1 MINGSIEVMEVAAKG
16 YDLTK
21 GSILG
26 RLLLIAMPVMATQ
39 LFQMLFNLIDMFF
52 VGRISSDAVAAVGSA
67 GMYIWL
73 SVAFFVIGGRGAEIG
88 VSQSIGNG
96 DEQEARRF
104 ATAAIGIAVALGSL
118 YGLLMFSFAGFWIGL
133 LRLQEAHVVAD
144 AVMYLR
150 VISISFPFMFLNNA
164 ITGIYNGLGNSRL
177 PFYVKSIG
185 LTINVIITPIF
196 IFVLDLGVRGAAMA
210 TAIGFTL
217 MGLMLILTVKMPK
230 LCPFDGF
237 RFRDVLQVEMKNVK
251 QIFKWTLPMTVDS
264 GTFTLLS
271 MVIAGFVAQFGSDA
285 VAAQRVGTQIE
296 SLSWLVGG
304 GYAVA
309 FTAFI
314 GQNHGAKEWG
324 RIRRGFKIS
333 TVVKILWGL
342 GVGLIMFFGGEW
354 LFNLF
359 IDEPTTVAIGV
370 SYMRILAVVQIPQC
384 MEHLCAGAFDG
395 AGNTMPPT
403 IVSMTFNF
411 LRVVVAYFLSQT
423 ALGLDGIWIAIALG
437 NLTKG
442 VFLTAWYLLWSRKTK
457 LQRDQLTAI

>member
-1 MINGSIEVMEVAAKG
+1 MAAKG

-26 RLLLIAMPVMATQ
+26 RLLLIAMPVMGTQ
-39 LFQMLFNLIDMFF
+39 LFQMMFNLIDMFF

-88 VSQSIGNG
+88 VSQSIGKG
-96 DEQEARRF
+96 DRQEARRF
-104 ATAAIGIAVALGSL
+104 ATAAIGMAVVLGCL
-118 YGLLMFSFAGFWIGL
+118 YGILMFFFADFWIGL
-133 LRLQEAHVVAD
+133 LRIREAHVVAD

-150 VISISFPFMFLNNA
+150 FLSVAFPFIFLNNA
-164 ITGIYNGLGNSRL
+164 VTGIYNGLGNSRL
-177 PFYVKSIG
+177 PFYIKTIG
-185 LTINVIITPIF
+185 LGINVMLTPTL
-196 IFVLDLGVRGAAMA
+196 IFVLDLGIRGAA
-210 TAIGFTL
+210 IGSTVGFIL
-217 MGLMLILTVKMPK
+217 MGLMLILVTKHPK
-230 LCPFDGF
+230 LSPFDDF
-237 RFRDVLQVEMKNVK
+237 RLRDVFKVEVRNVK
-251 QIFKWTLPMTVDS
+251 QILKWTLPMTVDS

-271 MVIAGFVAQFGSDA
+271 MVVAGFVAQFGSDA

-296 SLSWLVGG
+296 SLTWLVGG

-324 RIRRGFKIS
+324 RISRGFKIS
-333 TVVKILWGL
+333 ALVKTMWGL
-342 GVGLIMFFGGEW
+342 GVGLIMFFGGES

-359 IDEPTTVAIGV
+359 ISEPTTVAIGV

-395 AGNTMPPT
+395 AGKTMPPT
-403 IVSMTFNF
+403 IVSMTFNG
-411 LRVVVAYFLSQT
+411 LRVVVAYLLSQT
-423 ALGLDGIWIAIALG
+423 ALGLDGIWIAIALS

-442 VFLTAWYLLWSRKTK
+442 VFLTAWYLLWSRKVQR
-457 LQRDQLTAI
+457 LQDQVTTT

>member
-1 MINGSIEVMEVAAKG
+1 MAAKG
-16 YDLTK
+16 HDLTK

-73 SVAFFVIGGRGAEIG
+73 SVAFFIIGGRGAEIG
-88 VSQSIGNG
+88 VSQSVGKG
-96 DEQEARRF
+96 ETQEARRF
-104 ATAAIGIAVALGSL
+104 ATAAIGLAVTLGSL
-118 YGLLMFSFAGFWIGL
+118 YGLLMFLFADFWISL
-133 LRLQEAHVVAD
+133 LRIREPHVVAD
-144 AVMYLR
+144 TVMYLR
-150 VISISFPFMFLNNA
+150 ILSISFPFIFLNNA
-164 ITGIYNGLGNSRL
+164 VTGIYNGLGNSRL

-185 LTINVIITPIF
+185 LGINVVLTPVLIF
-196 IFVLDLGVRGAAMA
+196 TLGLGIRGAAIA
-210 TAIGFTL
+210 STAGFIL
-217 MGLMLILTVKMPK
+217 IGLMLVLVTKHPN
-230 LCPFDGF
+230 LCPFDDF
-237 RFRDVLQVEMKNVK
+237 KFKDVFKVDVK
-251 QIFKWTLPMTVDS
+251 KVRQIFKWTLPMTVDS

-296 SLSWLVGG
+296 SLTWLVGG

-314 GQNHGAKEWG
+314 GQNHGAKKWG
-324 RIRRGFKIS
+324 RIARGFKIS
-333 TVVKILWGL
+333 AVVKTMWGL

-359 IDEPTTVAIGV
+359 IDEQATVAIGV

-403 IVSMTFNF
+403 IVSMAFNI
-411 LRVVVAYFLSQT
+411 LRVILAYFLSQT
-423 ALGLDGIWIAIALG
+423 ALGIDGIWIAIAIG
-437 NLTKG
+437 NLMKG
-442 VFLTAWYLLWSRKTK
+442 AVLTTWYLLWARKIRIE
-457 LQRDQLTAI
+457 RDQVTV